1 MQRVSLQP
9 AFILH
14 TRAFRDNSLLVDLFT
29 RDYGRVH
36 AVARGVKSSRKRGLL
51 LPFVPLLVSWSGRT
65 DLVSLSKI
73 ESNGLGVSLS
83 GNGLLS
89 GVYINEL
96 LVKLLHRDD
105 PHPSLFLS
113 YGETLH
119 QLASVGSI
127 QSALRIFEKKL
138 LMDIGYGLELTHTA
152 IGEIIEAEKY
162 YYYEH
167 EHGFLPGSNIST
179 TSIFSGATLLSLAED
194 DLSEAVVLKETK
206 ALMRQ
211 LINSLLRDRPLRS
224 RELF

>member
-36 AVARGVKSSRKRGLL
+36 AVARGAKSSRKRGLL

-65 DLVSLSKI
+65 DLVSLSKL
-73 ESNGLGVSLS
+73 EPNGLGVNLH
-83 GNGLLS
+83 GNSLLS
-89 GVYINEL
+89 GIYINEL

-105 PHPSLFLS
+105 PHPELFNT
-113 YGETLH
+113 YEETLV
-119 QLASVGSI
+119 QLEFVEKI
-127 QSALRIFEKKL
+127 QRSLRVFEKRL
-138 LMDIGYGLELTHTA
+138 LAEVGYGLELTRTA
-152 IGEIIEAEKY
+152 YGEMIVADKH

-167 EHGFLPGSNIST
+167 EHGFSPSSDSNT
-179 TSIFSGATLLSLAED
+179 TQIFSGATLLAIAQDSLSD
-194 DLSEAVVLKETK
+194 ITVLKEAK
-206 ALMRQ
+206 MLMRQ
-211 LINSLLRDRPLRS
+211 LINALLHDRPLRS